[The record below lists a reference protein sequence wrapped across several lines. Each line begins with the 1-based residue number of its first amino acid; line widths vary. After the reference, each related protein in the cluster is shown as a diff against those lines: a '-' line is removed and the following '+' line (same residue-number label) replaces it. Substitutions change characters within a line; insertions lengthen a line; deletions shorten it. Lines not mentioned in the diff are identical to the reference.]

1 MEPRALKSYP
11 RAQTRTI
18 GARKVRNAGRVPAV
32 IYGPKVD
39 SQAIEIDQK
48 DLGAIIRNAVSQVIL
63 IDLEVE
69 GDERPKRQALVKK
82 VDRHVMRDEVIHLD
96 LFEVED
102 TTVVELNI
110 PVEPVGE
117 PTGVKDAEGTLA
129 RLVANVKVRS
139 TPAKA
144 PEIIHTDISNMKV
157 AETLHVRDLPEI
169 DGVEYVSP
177 DDLRIY
183 TIIPPRVK
191 KDAPGKA
198 DKKKK

>member
-1 MEPRALKSYP
+1 MKPIALKSFP
-11 RAQTRTI
+11 RSQTRTS
-18 GARKVRNAGRVPAV
+18 GARKVRKSGRVPAV

-39 SQAIEIDQK
+39 SQAIEIDEK
-48 DLGAIIRNAVSQVIL
+48 DLSTLIRNAVSQVIL

-69 GDERPKRQALVKK
+69 GDNRPKRQALVKK
-82 VDRHVMRDEVIHLD
+82 VDRHVMRDEIIHLD

-102 TTVVELNI
+102 DTVVELNI

-117 PTGVKDAEGTLA
+117 PTGVKDAGGTLA

-144 PEIIHTDISNMKV
+144 PEIILSNIEHMKV

-169 DGVEYVSP
+169 EGVEYVSAP
-177 DDLRIY
+177 DLRIY
-183 TIIPPRVK
+183 TVIPPRVK

-198 DKKKK
+198 EKKK

>member
-1 MEPRALKSYP
+1 MKPIALKSFP
-11 RAQTRTI
+11 RSQTRTS
-18 GARKVRNAGRVPAV
+18 GARKVRKAGRVPAV

-48 DLGAIIRNAVSQVIL
+48 DLSTLIRNAVSQVIL

-69 GDERPKRQALVKK
+69 GDDRPKRQALVKK
-82 VDRHVMRDEVIHLD
+82 VDRHVMRDEIIHLD

-102 TTVVELNI
+102 DTVVELNI

-117 PTGVKDAEGTLA
+117 PTGVKDAGGTLA

-139 TPAKA
+139 TPAQA
-144 PEIIHTDISNMKV
+144 PEIIHSNIEHMKV

-169 DGVEYVSP
+169 EGVEYVSAP
-177 DDLRIY
+177 DLRIY

-191 KDAPGKA
+191 KDAPGKPE
-198 DKKKK
+198 KK